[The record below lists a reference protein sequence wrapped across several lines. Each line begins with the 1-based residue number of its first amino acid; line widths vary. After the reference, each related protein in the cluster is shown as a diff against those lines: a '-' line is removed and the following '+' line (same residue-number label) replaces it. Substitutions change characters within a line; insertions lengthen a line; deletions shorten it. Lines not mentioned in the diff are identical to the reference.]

1 MKHSLME
8 LHLIMEQ
15 TATLDMVKTIT
26 DKYKSKVP
34 PNLKMEFTNYEERSE
49 KGDYQVDRNTIRLKI
64 RHKNLQDFIET
75 VLHEIHH
82 AMDAKRY
89 NGRWGKGPDGYEMA
103 YEVEMS
109 YQEGLGKDRYDDN
122 KYEIA
127 AEKWCKQ
134 EYRRKWKNFKF

>member
-1 MKHSLME
+1 ME
-8 LHLIMEQ
+8 
-15 TATLDMVKTIT
+15 
-26 DKYKSKVP
+26 
-34 PNLKMEFTNYEERSE
+34 
-49 KGDYQVDRNTIRLKI
+49 
-64 RHKNLQDFIET
+64 
-75 VLHEIHH
+75 
-82 AMDAKRY
+82 AKRY
-89 NGRWGKGPDGYEMA
+89 NGRWGKGPKGYEMA